1 MDEENA
7 CLGFRLRLWDRIR
20 NYLVEKISHN
30 ELISKKHK
38 KTCWTLNFIEHLLI
52 LASTFTG
59 YISIFQFYFII

>member
-20 NYLVEKISHN
+20 NYLVEKINHN

-38 KTCWTLNFIEHLLI
+38 KTCSTLNFIEHLLI

-59 YISIFQFYFII
+59 CISIFRFYFII